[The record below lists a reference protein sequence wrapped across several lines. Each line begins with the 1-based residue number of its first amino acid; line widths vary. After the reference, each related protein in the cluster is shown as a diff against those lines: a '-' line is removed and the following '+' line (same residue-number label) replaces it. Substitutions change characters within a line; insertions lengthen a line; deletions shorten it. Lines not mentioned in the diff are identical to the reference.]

1 MLRSREN
8 HPSGCIF
15 HRYLLLLL
23 IDLNFHIGIF
33 HRGVADVDPLR
44 ELLFDFALL
53 ITALRAMVVMVSCPF
68 PKGTVSA
75 KVVVTKQMVAMVDRI
90 FFIFSFF

>member
-1 MLRSREN
+1 MLRSRED
-8 HPSGCIF
+8 HPSGYIF

-44 ELLFDFALL
+44 EFLFDFALL
-53 ITALRAMVVMVSCPF
+53 ILDANGIT
-68 PKGTVSA
+68 G
-75 KVVVTKQMVAMVDRI
+75 DR
-90 FFIFSFF
+90 SKR

>member
-1 MLRSREN
+1 MLRCPVAELMLRSREN

-53 ITALRAMVVMVSCPF
+53 ILDANGIT
-68 PKGTVSA
+68 G
-75 KVVVTKQMVAMVDRI
+75 DR
-90 FFIFSFF
+90 SKR